1 MNRIIKTIV
10 ACSLFSAFSVFALTV
25 DEAKE
30 QGAVGETL
38 SGYLAVVNT
47 DNAEAAKLAEQIN
60 REREKKYH
68 EIAAKNNL
76 KTHDVARI
84 AGQKLVERASTGE
97 YVRGINGQ
105 WLKKK

>member
-1 MNRIIKTIV
+1 MNRIIKALTL
-10 ACSLFSAFSVFALTV
+10 CSLLSVFSAFALTV

-30 QGAVGETL
+30 RGVLGETL
-38 SGYLAVVNT
+38 SGYLAVVNGGNT
-47 DNAEAAKLAEQIN
+47 EASQLAEQVN
-60 REREKKYH
+60 REREKKYS
-68 EIAAKNNL
+68 EIASKNNL

-84 AGQKLVERASTGE
+84 AGQKLVERASSGE